1 VMAKRSMRDA
11 LLNQD
16 KKYDYGM
23 ILPFKTRRGMD
34 EDQLSTDYMEGDISP
49 AVPELLSDM
58 YNASVKGGQM
68 VQGERKIEPFEVTK
82 IAAEFLPGAM
92 AVNSTASKGMKGA
105 ILGANVFQGG
115 PHKYGAEGAAKSL
128 DHMSKGEGAQAYGYG
143 RYDAG
148 AEGVARDYK
157 INVPHQDIKRSFL
170 KELPEDAE
178 IEDVMGL
185 LGKGHFSEKQ
195 ERVIRALNDDDWL
208 GFEYPASAISAVYS
222 KNIDNWDPSDVLRR
236 AVDDA
241 GYLYKHDLPDDD
253 IARYMDWDKPLSE
266 QPESVRKALEGVGI
280 RYDATARARA
290 DELIKRMAEMAKDRL
305 PDNRMREEKEW
316 FRLSKER
323 DALIEQAADPT
334 GDKIYQSLVDKSGAL
349 DWPVGSD
356 RAAREAYRDSA
367 KQAASE
373 ALGKAGIP
381 GLQYY
386 DGMSRNAGEGTR
398 NYVTWDQDVLDR
410 MKLLER
416 NGESMIDALR

>member
-1 VMAKRSMRDA
+1 
-11 LLNQD
+11 
-16 KKYDYGM
+16 
-23 ILPFKTRRGMD
+23 
-34 EDQLSTDYMEGDISP
+34 
-49 AVPELLSDM
+49 
-58 YNASVKGGQM
+58 
-68 VQGERKIEPFEVTK
+68 
-82 IAAEFLPGAM
+82 M

-185 LGKGHFSEKQ
+185 LGKGHFSENQ

-253 IARYMDWDKPLSE
+253 IARYLDWDKPLSE
-266 QPESVRKALEGVGI
+266 QSESVRAAVAKLQGREPDGI
-280 RYDATARARA
+280 QKITDETMGREIESIARWITDDPNVPPSDKLA
-290 DELIKRMAEMAKDRL
+290 AE
-305 PDNRMREEKEW
+305 N
-316 FRLSKER
+316 
-323 DALIEQAADPT
+323 
-334 GDKIYQSLVDKSGAL
+334 
-349 DWPVGSD
+349 
-356 RAAREAYRDSA
+356 
-367 KQAASE
+367 
-373 ALGKAGIP
+373 LGRAGIP

-386 DGMSRNAGEGTR
+386 DQMSRAKAGGEIVGVFQDGGKWKSRIKVADRHGNDLFTTSMPFDSEDAARSWAVKEIATGTR
-398 NYVTWDQDVLDR
+398 NYVTWDQGVLDR

-416 NGESMIDALR
+416 NGENMIDALR